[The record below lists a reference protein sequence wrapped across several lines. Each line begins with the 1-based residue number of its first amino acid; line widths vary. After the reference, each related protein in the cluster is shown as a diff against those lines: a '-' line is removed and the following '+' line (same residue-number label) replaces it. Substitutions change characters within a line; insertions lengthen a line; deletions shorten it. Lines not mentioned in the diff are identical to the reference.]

1 MWCGRRPVH
10 GGRRPHPEPQ
20 AIDPPIGAAG
30 RRWLPLVR
38 PPHMLD
44 NRPRMST
51 QPTQDA
57 PPDPHGGSGLADLL
71 RAHTRALHVQAER
84 SGIVRDLLKGQVDRF
99 RYAVYLRNILPA
111 YREMEAGL
119 ERNRTVRGLELIAC
133 RALYRAPALEAD
145 LRNLQGDAW
154 ERALPLLP
162 AGERYRRRVAE
173 VAAMSPPRLI
183 AHAYV
188 RYLGDLNGGTIL
200 RALVARALGLE
211 HAVLAF
217 YDFPLLD
224 DLGAARRAYRA
235 AFDRA
240 GEALGDP
247 APIAAEAAIA
257 FHLNIDVSEA
267 VHGLLT
273 GTAGAVL

>member
-1 MWCGRRPVH
+1 
-10 GGRRPHPEPQ
+10 
-20 AIDPPIGAAG
+20 
-30 RRWLPLVR
+30 
-38 PPHMLD
+38 
-44 NRPRMST
+44 MST

-84 SGIVRDLLKGQVDRF
+84 SGIVRDLLKGQVDRYG
-99 RYAVYLRNILPA
+99 YAVYLRNILPA

-119 ERNRTVRGLELIAC
+119 ERNRSVRGLELIAC

-145 LRNLQGDAW
+145 LRSLQGDTW
-154 ERALPLLP
+154 EKVVPLLP

-173 VAAMSPPRLI
+173 VIAMSPARLI

-211 HAVLAF
+211 QPALAF
-217 YDFPLLD
+217 FDFPLLG
-224 DLGAARRAYRA
+224 DLAAARQSYRA

-240 GEALGDP
+240 GEVIGDP
-247 APIAAEAAIA
+247 APIADEAAIA
-257 FHLNIDVSEA
+257 FRLNIGVSEA

-273 GTAGAVL
+273 GTADPVL